1 MDISVGDL
9 IRYIVTGAIVLV
21 LATFGMKVWNKQ
33 KLEKQIIRELRDLAH
48 PTTSFE
54 SLYPDD
60 GRRALFKS
68 MGLLHKIRAELD
80 KEPVEILKEV
90 FHGDDDGA
98 LFGKAQTGRNAYI
111 DPQEVIISKGLLRN
125 YQYCRALGLFSDG
138 ENRKALAEGEAP
150 SITTDPSSGAK
161 ATIRYII
168 DPEVSPGVEN
178 LIPNMIISPPDFEV
192 REKPTDFEIMQAQE
206 LIRDL
211 YSSRL
216 IEREAEDRLRQHY
229 EQFNNPPEPGSTPE
243 PEAPPEPRPEPEDK
257 PVSKPEE
264 EDVCP
269 FDQPL
274 PDNG

>member
-125 YQYCRALGLFSDG
+125 YQYCRTLGLFSDG

-150 SITTDPSSGAK
+150 SIATGSSSGAK

-168 DPEVSPGVEN
+168 DPEVSPGYNCTLRTVNYCFKLGHIVNFWIFVGVFSEMRKQVLFHITIN
-178 LIPNMIISPPDFEV
+178 L
-192 REKPTDFEIMQAQE
+192 
-206 LIRDL
+206 
-211 YSSRL
+211 
-216 IEREAEDRLRQHY
+216 LRVLNCLSHL
-229 EQFNNPPEPGSTPE
+229 
-243 PEAPPEPRPEPEDK
+243 
-257 PVSKPEE
+257 V
-264 EDVCP
+264 
-269 FDQPL
+269 
-274 PDNG
+274 